1 MRWQN
6 NNSHCNASDSQIEND
21 NTNWWCGKPAPAEN
35 RLSLFLAWELCVWL
49 QKPFLVE
56 FNLKFLLFISLRPCT
71 LCNIMCA
78 IPGKVS
84 WRGSSWTLHVALYKL
99 LHSSSRLRIWY
110 KGTIYSPSSLDSFTL
125 SRFRRSAFN
134 VPEFPVN
141 GRTAEC
147 AWILCFRWNISHPIL
162 WDLGAG
168 IYILIIKAFV

>member
-1 MRWQN
+1 M
-6 NNSHCNASDSQIEND
+6 
-21 NTNWWCGKPAPAEN
+21 AEN

-99 LHSSSRLRIWY
+99 NCATCDTNCRLQAGCAYGWVQRQSIHILKWHSRGR
-110 KGTIYSPSSLDSFTL
+110 LDSFTL
-125 SRFRRSAFN
+125 SRFRRSASN

-141 GRTAEC
+141 GGTAEC
-147 AWILCFRWNISHPIL
+147 AWILCFRLNISHPTL
-162 WDLGAG
+162 WDLRAG
-168 IYILIIKAFV
+168 IYILIKNF